1 MKAKSNNIIMQNKVF
16 TWVAMGTVL
25 LLMIPFLLIT
35 FRISLLDPGSGTEV
49 INWTLFDFIVMGSL
63 IFGTGSLFVIVAR
76 NIDRKYW
83 KIAAITCILGF
94 LWLWTELAVGIFT
107 NWGVRLSWYIWLEFT
122 ISIINQNPPFLASS
136 YFCWELG
143 FEPRL
148 TASKATN
155 PTVDD
160 SQNNIECFKLVRI
173 SVHFVSFTSF
183 RRRFAPGRFNIY
195 CQTNYKI
202 LILT

>member
-107 NWGVRLSWYIWLEFT
+107 NWGS
-122 ISIINQNPPFLASS
+122 
-136 YFCWELG
+136 
-143 FEPRL
+143 
-148 TASKATN
+148 
-155 PTVDD
+155 
-160 SQNNIECFKLVRI
+160 
-173 SVHFVSFTSF
+173 
-183 RRRFAPGRFNIY
+183 
-195 CQTNYKI
+195 
-202 LILT
+202 